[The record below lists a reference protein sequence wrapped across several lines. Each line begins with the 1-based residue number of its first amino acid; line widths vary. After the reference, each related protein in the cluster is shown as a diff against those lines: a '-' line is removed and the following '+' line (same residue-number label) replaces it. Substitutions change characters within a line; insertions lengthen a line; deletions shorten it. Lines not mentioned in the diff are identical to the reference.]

1 MMEYLDV
8 LERCRRQLPLA
19 FERGSVA
26 ESDALA
32 RFARFFSDFSPDKVE
47 RLVDQTY
54 AADVWFNDTLK
65 TLHGR
70 DALRSYLKHSAQAV
84 QSCRVEILDTLS
96 NDRGDYYVR
105 WTMVIRFKRF
115 KPGEDTQTIGM
126 SHLRFDRD
134 GLVRLHQDYWDS
146 SAGLFEHIPLLGAA
160 IRAIKRRV

>member
-1 MMEYLDV
+1 MEYLDV

>member
-8 LERCRRQLPLA
+8 LERCKRELPLA
-19 FERGSVA
+19 FERGSSA
-26 ESDALA
+26 ETEALA

-54 AADVWFNDTLK
+54 APDVWFNDTLK
-65 TLHGR
+65 TLKGR
-70 DALRSYLKHSAQAV
+70 DDLRHCLKHSADAV

-96 NDRGDYYVR
+96 NGQGDYYVR

-115 KPGEDTQTIGM
+115 KPGQDTQTIGM
-126 SHLRFDRD
+126 SHLRFNRD

-146 SAGLFEHIPLLGAA
+146 TAGLFEHIPLLGAA